1 VTRQFERSDRGTVP
15 AGTGFPQGGAPQAAY
30 EWTPRPRIARLGP
43 EHLAAAAELHDQL
56 ASVQFVARGGQT
68 FLRRYYLAWS
78 RTSSGLALAATDDAG
93 QLTGVLLGSLD
104 PARHYQD
111 MIRRD
116 GVALALRL
124 IGHATIDP
132 RFGRE
137 LIVTRVRRCSRGLAR
152 AARTRL
158 REHGS
163 CSPTAATPE
172 ALGEIAVLLVDPQ
185 RRGVG
190 IGRSLVNTAIQEAR
204 HAGLA
209 ALALVTPPDY
219 GARGFYEHL
228 GWRLS
233 GSLTSRS
240 GEPFLLYRQQTLTVN
255 SYHSPTGTDPCC
267 CPVAP
272 TVASLKSAARR
283 RK

>member
-1 VTRQFERSDRGTVP
+1 VTPGL
-15 AGTGFPQGGAPQAAY
+15 
-30 EWTPRPRIARLGP
+30 RIARLGP
-43 EHLAAAAELHDQL
+43 EHLAAAAELHEQL

-78 RTSSGLALAATDDAG
+78 RTSTGLALAATDNAG
-93 QLTGVLLGSLD
+93 RLTGVLLGSLD

-111 MIRRD
+111 IVRRD

-137 LIVTRVRRCSRGLAR
+137 LIVTRIRRYSRGLAL
-152 AARTRL
+152 AALARL
-158 REHGS
+158 REPGQGS
-163 CSPTAATPE
+163 PAVGTPE

-185 RRGVG
+185 ARGAG
-190 IGRSLVNTAIQEAR
+190 IGRALLNRAIQEAH

-209 ALALVTPPDY
+209 ALTLVTPPDY

-240 GEPFLLYRQQTLTVN
+240 GEPFLLYRQQTLTGN
-255 SYHSPTGTDPCC
+255 SYHSSALAGPSCC
-267 CPVAP
+267 QVASAVAAEGLG
-272 TVASLKSAARR
+272 TVAHVAGRIEGRAILDGQTDDLEGPG
-283 RK
+283 